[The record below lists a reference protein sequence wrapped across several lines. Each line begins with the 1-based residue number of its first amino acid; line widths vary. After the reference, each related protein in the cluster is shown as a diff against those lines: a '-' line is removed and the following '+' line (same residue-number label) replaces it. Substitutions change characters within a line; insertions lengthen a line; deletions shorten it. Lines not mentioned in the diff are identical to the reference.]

1 MHILVLSQ
9 FYDPEPV
16 LFPHDLARG
25 LTEKG
30 HKVSAIT
37 AIPNYPYGRFY
48 SGYHIRPWQ
57 REVRDGVP
65 VLRLP
70 LIPDHSRSAK
80 RRILNYGSFMATSSL
95 LGPFGSGRADVMYV
109 WHPPLTIGVSA
120 WMIGLLRRIPFVYAV
135 YDLWPEAVAATGIS
149 NNQTLFKGLRKLE
162 SFVYQR
168 AAAIIAISPGFKRNL
183 IGKGVPADKIHVF
196 NHWANESIY
205 RSVPPDP
212 ALAEEMGMAGRFNVF
227 FGGNIGLAQ
236 ALETVIHTAQRLA
249 HLPDIQ
255 FVFAGD
261 GMDKPRLEA
270 LAREQGLTNVRFLG
284 RQPEERM
291 SYLYALSDVLLA
303 HFKKDPLFEISVPGK
318 IFAYMACQRPVLMAS
333 EGDAADIVK
342 AAGAGVSCPAE
353 DPDALAQAVLRLYQ
367 MPPDKRA
374 EMGAAARQAFLRQY
388 SREVLLQRHEELLGQ
403 VARRSKKAV
412 AVEGGKSP

>member
-1 MHILVLSQ
+1 MRILVLSQ

-16 LFPHDLARG
+16 SFPHDLAMG
-25 LTEKG
+25 LLEKG

-37 AIPNYPYGRFY
+37 AIPNYPYDHFY
-48 SGYHIRPWQ
+48 PGYRLRPWQ
-57 REVRDGVP
+57 REVRDGIP

-70 LIPDHSRSAK
+70 LIPDHSRSAR
-80 RRILNYGSFMATSSL
+80 RRILNYASFMATSSL

-109 WHPPLTIGVSA
+109 WHPPLTMGVSA
-120 WMIGLLRRIPFVYAV
+120 STIGLLRRIPFVYAV

-149 NNQTLFKGLRKLE
+149 NNQVLFKALRRLE
-162 SFVYQR
+162 SFVYRR

-183 IGKGVPADKIHVF
+183 ISKGVPADKIHVF
-196 NHWANESIY
+196 NHWANDSIY
-205 RSVPPDP
+205 RPVPPDQS
-212 ALAEEMGMAGRFNVF
+212 LAEEVGMAGLFNVF

-236 ALETVIHTAQRLA
+236 ALETVVHTAQRLS

-255 FVFAGD
+255 FLFAGD

-270 LAREQGLTNVRFLG
+270 LAQEQGLTNVRFLG

-291 SYLYALSDVLLA
+291 PYLYALSDVLLA

-318 IFAYMACQRPVLMAS
+318 LFAYLACQRPILMAS
-333 EGDAADIVK
+333 EGDAADIVN
-342 AAGAGVSCPAE
+342 AAGAGVTCPAE
-353 DPDALAQAVLRLYQ
+353 DPDALARAVLKLYQ
-367 MPPDKRA
+367 MSPDQRA

-388 SREVLLQRHEELLGQ
+388 FRGVLLQRHEELLSQ
-403 VARRSKKAV
+403 VAGRATGVGAHGRA
-412 AVEGGKSP
+412 PLP